1 MTENLEEFILENIQ
15 LSRLISTLFS
25 PSYSSEFKVQFNQR
39 VNRNIEEDINQSIVQ
54 LCDWLLERS
63 NRTIQQLDK
72 TLSTSSLH
80 LKEKTQNVDLDF
92 SRSRQQILHQL
103 QSQSSNV
110 ISLNDKKNSKI
121 LRFIQVLYKKNTST
135 ASQADELS
143 ASIRSTMYGTA
154 AIEVGA
160 VGFGRFNEDFLF
172 NFYSF
177 DLL

>member
-1 MTENLEEFILENIQ
+1 MTENLEEFLLENIQ

-72 TLSTSSLH
+72 SLNTSSIH
-80 LKEKTQNVDLDF
+80 SKEKSQNVDLDF

-110 ISLNDKKNSKI
+110 IPFMKEKTRKI
-121 LRFIQVLYKKNTST
+121 EEF
-135 ASQADELS
+135 
-143 ASIRSTMYGTA
+143 
-154 AIEVGA
+154 
-160 VGFGRFNEDFLF
+160 
-172 NFYSF
+172 SF
-177 DLL
+177 R